1 MKKLILNPYAA
12 LIIGVIS
19 VSTSAVIVKVITAP
33 APVIAFYR
41 MLFAVLFISP
51 IFLIKNVKEMA
62 LMSKR
67 EWIYSIGAGI
77 FLAFHFILWFESLQY
92 TSVASSVVFV
102 SLQPL
107 FAFVGTMV
115 FFQERITFKAF
126 MTGLLAIIGSFIISI
141 GDLRLN
147 GSALLGDILAIFACI
162 MVTAY
167 LLLGQYTRKRL
178 AVITYTFVVYG
189 VSTITLFIYVVLLG
203 YPLLQY
209 PTADWYYFLLLA
221 IVPTL
226 LGHSLFNWTLKWLS
240 TATVSIGILF
250 EPVGASILAYFIL
263 GEQVIWT
270 QVIGGAIIIFA
281 IAYFIVES
289 NARRF
294 GKSIK

>member
-51 IFLIKNVKEMA
+51 IFLIKNMKEMA

-147 GSALLGDILAIFACI
+147 GSALLGDILAIFACV

>member
-1 MKKLILNPYAA
+1 MKKIILNPYAA

-51 IFLIKNVKEMA
+51 IFLMKNVKEMA

-67 EWIYSIGAGI
+67 EWIYSVGAGI

-141 GDLRLN
+141 GDFRLSD
-147 GSALLGDILAIFACI
+147 SALLGDILAIFACV

-189 VSTITLFIYVVLLG
+189 VSTITLFIYVLLLG

-209 PTADWYYFLLLA
+209 PTTDWYYFLFLA

-270 QVIGGAIIIFA
+270 QILGGAIIIVA
-281 IAYFIVES
+281 IAFFIVES
-289 NARRF
+289 NAKRF
-294 GKSIK
+294 EKSIK

>member
-51 IFLIKNVKEMA
+51 IFLMKNVKEMV

-141 GDLRLN
+141 GDFRLN
-147 GSALLGDILAIFACI
+147 GSALLGDILAIFACV

-209 PTADWYYFLLLA
+209 PTTDWYYFLLLA

-263 GEQVIWT
+263 GEQLIWT
-270 QVIGGAIIIFA
+270 QIIGGAVIIFA
-281 IAYFIVES
+281 IGLFIVES

-294 GKSIK
+294 EKSIK

>member
-147 GSALLGDILAIFACI
+147 SSALLGDILAIFACV